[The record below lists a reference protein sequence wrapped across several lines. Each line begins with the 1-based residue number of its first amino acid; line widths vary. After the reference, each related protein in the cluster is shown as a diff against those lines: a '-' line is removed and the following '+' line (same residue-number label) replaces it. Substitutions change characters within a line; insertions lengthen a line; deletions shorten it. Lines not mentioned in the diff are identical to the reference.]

1 MSTIVKSLPYRGDV
15 TAAVG
20 AGDTLAFV
28 TAHPEGQPTALYR
41 LDADKLNL
49 QTTALPK
56 GGSALA
62 LVGADYWVGGTDGF
76 LYRCSPK
83 GGPQALGEKLPHP
96 PAALAPVAGGRLAVV
111 AGSRLTLHGQ
121 KDGKALQGF
130 DLPDEGTC
138 LSVDATGHWLAVGT
152 AGGTVAVFEAET
164 QDAFTPGEAAKL
176 HEGRVTALS
185 FEPDDLRFL
194 SAGTDNKLLST
205 YARGKLEPE
214 DRGRGNNHTEP
225 VTAIV

>member
-56 GGSALA
+56 GGSALT

-76 LYRCSPK
+76 LYRCPPR
-83 GGPQALGEKLPHP
+83 GGPQALGEKLPQP
-96 PAALAPVAGGRLAVV
+96 PAAIAPVAGDRLAVV
-111 AGSRLTLHGQ
+111 AGPKLTLHAQ
-121 KDGKALQGF
+121 KDGKVLQSF
-130 DLPDEGTC
+130 DLP
-138 LSVDATGHWLAVGT
+138 VVGT

-164 QDAFTPGEAAKL
+164 QDAFAPAEAAKL

-194 SAGTDNKLLST
+194 SAGSDNKLLST

-214 DRGRGNNHTEP
+214 DRGRGNNHSEP
-225 VTAIV
+225 ITAIVR